1 MYVCACVWS
10 LGGREF
16 SDAIPVIKSAIAYRP
31 NADNYCRLS
40 RVRAYTDFAP
50 NGDFCVDT
58 YVCPCAQALEGAGNI
73 VEALMQVNVALTLD
87 PNFKPA
93 SQRLEALEAK
103 LSNTSSRS
111 L

>member
-1 MYVCACVWS
+1 M
-10 LGGREF
+10 
-16 SDAIPVIKSAIAYRP
+16 
-31 NADNYCRLS
+31 
-40 RVRAYTDFAP
+40 
-50 NGDFCVDT
+50 
-58 YVCPCAQALEGAGNI
+58 CAQALEGAGNI